1 MVSPMGQ
8 NVLLVEDRIV
18 LNFCI
23 LKAEVK
29 VSSMEP
35 MFIGLGKFTD
45 RVNLQNVILISID
58 E

>member
-1 MVSPMGQ
+1 MGQ
-8 NVLLVEDRIV
+8 NVSFVEDRSLLI
-18 LNFCI
+18 FCI
-23 LKAEVK
+23 LKADIK

-45 RVNLQNVILISID
+45 TVNLQNVILLSID